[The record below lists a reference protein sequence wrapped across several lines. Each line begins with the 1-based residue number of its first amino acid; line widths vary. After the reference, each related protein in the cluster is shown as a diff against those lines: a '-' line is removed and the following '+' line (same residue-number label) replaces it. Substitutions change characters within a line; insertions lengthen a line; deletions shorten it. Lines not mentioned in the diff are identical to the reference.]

1 MHLHLLTTMKYEAR
15 LIEFKIV
22 KFKNFLV
29 ERIIW
34 IITFF
39 SIFDNYS
46 APHTFKPLLN
56 LVVRWHFLWQ
66 FLNWI
71 FWNVVCQLQIW
82 KICIWT
88 WFFFTNFAINAH
100 MILIFDPWH
109 HLNLLGLLFL
119 LLHIIKKI
127 KLLLVWFHARFS
139 WLFKM
144 ESVTHHG
151 F

>member
-1 MHLHLLTTMKYEAR
+1 MHLHLLTTMKYEAW

-34 IITFF
+34 IVTFF
-39 SIFDNYS
+39 STFDNDS
-46 APHTFKPLLN
+46 APHAFKSLLD
-56 LVVRWHFLWQ
+56 LIVGWHFLWQ
-66 FLNWI
+66 FVNWS
-71 FWNVVCQLQIW
+71 FWNIVSHLQIW
-82 KICIWT
+82 KICIRT
-88 WFFFTNFAINAH
+88 WFFFTNFAINTH

-119 LLHIIKKI
+119 LLHIFEKI
-127 KLLLVWFHARFS
+127 KLLWVWFQARFN

-144 ESVTHHG
+144 ECVTHHG